1 MEPQTGVKHFL
12 RGHRRMI
19 NLLAV
24 VIAPLIFSV
33 FIYILPKRKAGILA
47 LIFQFIY
54 LFYVILIFVSVR
66 TGGVIVENI
75 GGWDNFVGITLK
87 ADILS
92 AVMVLLAAFI
102 FLSMFIYGYYKKYMG
117 NMFLFLNLLL
127 QALLAGIFLSDDFFN
142 VFVLVELATIIVSIL
157 IMFKKDSRSIY
168 DGMIYLFIN
177 SVAMMFFLLG
187 TGFIYRTF
195 GIFSISEVGSRMHL
209 ISEKSVLFIPYALMI
224 TSVSLKAA
232 IFPLYSWLPKA
243 HATPSAP
250 SIVSAI
256 LSGLYV
262 NSGIYLFI
270 RIQETF
276 GDTLDTSGYFV
287 FFGLI
292 TGITGFLFAISQTDI
307 KLILAYSTISQIG
320 LIIIGL
326 SHPGVN
332 TYWGGIY
339 HIISHSIFKTVL
351 FLTAG
356 IIADEYGTRDVRK
369 IRGLFARL
377 PGISVIVI
385 LAMLGVTGAPM
396 FNGSIS
402 KYFIQS
408 GFKGSVVE
416 IGLVI
421 INFGTIIYFA
431 RYASMFM
438 GKAVATKATDE
449 NHGYKQKVPVR
460 LNQKI
465 ILGILAV
472 ICFAGGIFGTGFM
485 KILFGHEVRIDFF
498 SYVEKSGIY
507 LITIIA
513 GWIVYNT
520 VIENSKFLNKVRDAE
535 ISFNSMC
542 FLVAAYFVVILVF
555 LNI

>member
-1 MEPQTGVKHFL
+1 
-12 RGHRRMI
+12 MI
-19 NLLAV
+19 NLLTV
-24 VIAPLIFSV
+24 VLAPLIFSV
-33 FIYILPKRKAGILA
+33 LIYIIPKRQARILT
-47 LIFQFIY
+47 LIFQVIY
-54 LFYVILIFVSVR
+54 LFYVTFIFVLVR
-66 TGGVIVENI
+66 IGGVITENI
-75 GGWDNFVGITLK
+75 GGWDNFVGISLR

-142 VFVLVELATIIVSIL
+142 IFVLVELATVIVSIL

-187 TGFIYRTF
+187 TGFIYRIF
-195 GIFSISEVGSRMHL
+195 GIFSISGVAGKMHL

-250 SIVSAI
+250 SIVSAL

-270 RIQETF
+270 RMQETF
-276 GDTLDTSGYFV
+276 GNVLDTSGYFV

-356 IIADEYGTRDVRK
+356 IISDEYGTRDVRK
-369 IRGLFARL
+369 IRGLFAKL

-408 GFKGSVVE
+408 GFQGSVVE

-431 RYASMFM
+431 RYASMFT
-438 GKAVATKATDE
+438 GKSEDNVELHEKA
-449 NHGYKQKVPVR
+449 PVKF
-460 LNQKI
+460 NQII

-485 KILFGHEVRIDFF
+485 KLLFGHEVKIDFF

-513 GWIVYNT
+513 GWIIYNT
-520 VIENSKFLNKVRDAE
+520 VVENSKLLNKVRDAE

-542 FLVAAYFVVILVF
+542 FLVAAYFMGILVF
-555 LNI
+555 LNVW